1 MEGGFSVKVKVLEV
15 TYDPQAK
22 ASYIVLSDEPVAKTV
37 EYADFIN
44 VDIDSK
50 GGLVGIELLWI
61 RPRKVTVQIH
71 RQLDQLAQ
79 EYHLPILRRLHP
91 EKLAEI
97 LQPA

>member
-1 MEGGFSVKVKVLEV
+1 MKILEV

-22 ASYIVLSDEPVAKTV
+22 ASYISFSDNPVTKTV

-44 VDIDSK
+44 LDLDEKEHLI
-50 GGLVGIELLWI
+50 GIELLWV
-61 RPRKVTVQIH
+61 RPRQVTVQIH
-71 RQLDQLAQ
+71 RKLNQLAR
-79 EYHLPILRRLHP
+79 EYHMPELRRLHP